1 MQSILHAVFPPEC
14 LHCAT
19 RVGTDFALCGACWGE
34 TPFIHGAICDTC
46 GCPLPGDD
54 EDGRLRC
61 DDCLSIA
68 RPWDKG
74 RAALLYSSIGRK
86 LVLGLKHGDRA
97 DIARAAGPW
106 LARAAADLLEG
117 APLLLP
123 VPLHHTRLLRRKYN
137 QSALLAH
144 SMAQATGLTCLPDAL
159 LRRKITRSQ
168 DGLNRDQRFD
178 NLSGSIT
185 ANPKRAAD
193 LKGRR
198 LLIID
203 DVMTSGATFSAAT
216 QAAQSAGAGPISVIA
231 LARVLKDA

>member
-14 LHCAT
+14 LNCAT

-34 TPFIHGAICDTC
+34 TPFIHGSICDSC
-46 GCPLPGDD
+46 GSPLPGDNR
-54 EDGRLRC
+54 DGPLRC

-68 RPWDKG
+68 RPWQKG
-74 RAALLYSSIGRK
+74 RAALVYSSIGRK

-97 DIARAAGPW
+97 DVARAAGSW
-106 LARAAADLLEG
+106 LARAGADLLEG
-117 APLLLP
+117 QPLLVP

-168 DGLNRDQRFD
+168 DGLNHDQRFD
-178 NLSGSIT
+178 NLWGSIT
-185 ANPKRAAD
+185 ANPKRAED
-193 LKGRR
+193 VKGRR

-203 DVMTSGATFSAAT
+203 DVMTSGATLAVAT
-216 QAAQSAGAGPISVIA
+216 QAAQSAGAGPVSVIA